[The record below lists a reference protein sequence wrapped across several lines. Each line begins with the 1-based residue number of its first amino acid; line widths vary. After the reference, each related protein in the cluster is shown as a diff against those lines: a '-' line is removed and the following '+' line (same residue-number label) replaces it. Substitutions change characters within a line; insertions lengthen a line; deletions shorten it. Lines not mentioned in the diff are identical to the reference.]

1 MKYLRVRE
9 EKISQWLTSKCLL
22 IHTAATCLHGM
33 VARPSGRSG
42 LVLAFAHDGV
52 ERICVVWH
60 GSVNIQ
66 WRGGGGGIFPRDK
79 QVSAVV
85 NTNHSLFGWSS
96 TATQRMWCL
105 KPGWLEKKN

>member
-52 ERICVVWH
+52 ERICVVWRC
-60 GSVNIQ
+60 SVNIQ
-66 WRGGGGGIFPRDK
+66 WGAVGGGGDPKGQTHLRCRLT
-79 QVSAVV
+79 QTAAC
-85 NTNHSLFGWSS
+85 LFGPVRLLRECG
-96 TATQRMWCL
+96 A
-105 KPGWLEKKN
+105 

>member
-52 ERICVVWH
+52 ERICVVWR
-60 GSVNIQ
+60 GSVNS
-66 WRGGGGGIFPRDK
+66 GGESNPKG
-79 QVSAVV
+79 Q
-85 NTNHSLFGWSS
+85 TSLRCRLTQ
-96 TATQRMWCL
+96 TAACL
-105 KPGWLEKKN
+105 VGPARLLNASGA